1 LISDDKSTSR
11 HCAWCILDA
20 NLTRQGF
27 IRFVRWMHC
36 QDSHS
41 LSVVC
46 GGSYSTAMGEIL
58 AETLDYLCL
67 IIKPFDNQ
75 TREVVRVCPTQDIDA
90 SRPPEVIN
98 SSEMRAAGLKLVGS
112 QLKEVSALILSFK
125 LAQSSR
131 RRAP

>member
-1 LISDDKSTSR
+1 M
-11 HCAWCILDA
+11 
-20 NLTRQGF
+20 
-27 IRFVRWMHC
+27 RWVHF

-46 GGSYSTAMGEIL
+46 DGSYSTEMGEIR
-58 AETLDYLCL
+58 AEKLDYLCL

-75 TREVVRVCPTQDIDA
+75 TPEVLRVCPTQDVDA
-90 SRPPEVIN
+90 SRPPEVMIIN
-98 SSEMRAAGLKLVGS
+98 SSELRAAGFKLVGS